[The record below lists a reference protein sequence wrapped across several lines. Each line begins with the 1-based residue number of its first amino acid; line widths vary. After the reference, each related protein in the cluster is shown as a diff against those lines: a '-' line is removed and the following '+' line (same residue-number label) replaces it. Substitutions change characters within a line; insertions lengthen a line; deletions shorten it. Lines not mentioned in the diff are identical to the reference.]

1 MELFRLTPEDRK
13 AIEAADKARLEA
25 QEKGPSG
32 LTPDEMIA
40 LHTELAE
47 IYPEPWTHENLGEAD
62 YIELAING
70 RFFDP
75 RGMRP
80 EYRPPLIR
88 AIKTSAVRLNP
99 VDVVNQVGTGM
110 QKT

>member
-1 MELFRLTPEDRK
+1 MELFRLTDEDRK
-13 AIEAADKARLEA
+13 AIESAEKAKAEA
-25 QEKGPSG
+25 EQKGPSG

-40 LHTELAE
+40 LHAELAT
-47 IYPEPWTHENLGEAD
+47 IYSEPWTHENLGEAD

-70 RFFDP
+70 KFFDP

-80 EYRPPLIR
+80 DYRPPLIR
-88 AIKTSAVRLNP
+88 AIQTSAVRLNP
-99 VDVVNQVGTGM
+99 VDVVNQIGTGM